1 MSAGATTQKC
11 RIRLAPGRHV
21 HAENPR
27 DCHVLVYPAG
37 VVQLNECAAA
47 ILALCD
53 GTRTREEIIEH
64 ILPSTREAD
73 LAVGVRAFLGVA
85 RKRGWIIE
93 S

>member
-1 MSAGATTQKC
+1 MSAQATSQKC

-37 VVQLNECAAA
+37 MVQLNECAAA

-73 LAVGVRAFLGVA
+73 LAVDVRAFLDVA

>member
-1 MSAGATTQKC
+1 MNASATSQQC

-21 HAENPR
+21 QAQRLR
-27 DCHVLVYPAG
+27 DCHVLKYPSG
-37 VVQLNECAAA
+37 IVQLNESAAQ

-64 ILPSTREAD
+64 ILLRTREAD
-73 LAVGVRAFLGVA
+73 LAVDVRAFLDVA
-85 RKRGWIIE
+85 RERGWIIE

>member
-37 VVQLNECAAA
+37 MVQLNECAAA

-73 LAVGVRAFLGVA
+73 LAVDVRAFLDVA